1 MMRAKPVSVEALAK
15 MIGKALARVGPARAG
30 SMRLPAK
37 GGERWVARER
47 RESARKK
54 TGRCDIP

>member
-1 MMRAKPVSVEALAK
+1 MRAKPVSVEALAK

-37 GGERWVARER
+37 GAKVRER
-47 RESARKK
+47 KRVGATSREER
-54 TGRCDIP
+54 T